1 MVGIICEYNP
11 FHNGHLYHLNKVKEL
26 FPNEVITLVLVGN
39 FLNRGDLSVINK
51 WSKTKLALDYGIDLV
66 VELPF
71 AFATQSADIYA
82 YGAISILDN
91 LKCDYLVFGSEL
103 NDVDVLY
110 KIANTNIDIKDL
122 LKKGYNYPKAVDIAL
137 KDKINISINTPNDL
151 LGVSYIKAIKKL
163 NSKIKPITIKRT
175 NDYHD
180 KNTTGKISSATS
192 IRNLI
197 YENKDISKYVPN
209 TNYIK
214 NINLNDFYLIIK
226 HKIMTEDLTKYQDI
240 DISLN
245 SLLKKNILKSNN
257 IEELISNVKHKNY
270 TYNRIK
276 RCLVHILCCLDKK
289 NYKLE
294 HIRILGFNNKGRQYL
309 NKIKKEVTLPLLTKY
324 DNYELLVDDIYNLI
338 SKDTNKNKPILK
350 K

>member
-51 WSKTKLALDYGIDLV
+51 WDKTKLALDYGIDLV